1 METTFDTVIR
11 GDGNNAG
18 IEVPPENLAQ
28 LGSSKRP
35 PVVVTIG
42 TYSYRSTAGV
52 VDGRTMISL
61 PKAHRDASGL
71 RAGDEVTVTLTL
83 DAGLRPVDVP
93 PELAAALE
101 DAGLTAKFAGLAY
114 SKRKEYARLVLEAKA
129 EATRA
134 RRVDKILTQVA
145 QG

>member
-1 METTFDTVIR
+1 MKTTFETVIR

-28 LGSSKRP
+28 LGGSKRP

-52 VDGRTMISL
+52 VGGRTMISL

-71 RAGDEVTVTLTL
+71 KAGDDVTVTLTL
-83 DAGLRPVDVP
+83 DAGPRPVAVP
-93 PELAAALE
+93 PDLAAALE
-101 DAGLTAKFAGLAY
+101 NAGLTATFDGLAY
-114 SKRKEYARLVLEAKA
+114 SRRKEFARLVADAKA

-134 RRVDKILTQVA
+134 RRVEKILTEVA
-145 QG
+145 QA